1 MHENAARALQYYE
14 DLPRRSGRPELR
26 LIEAEAHPR
35 RTDRIAHAPMA
46 EVRSIRLDPARKTA
60 PRRSR
65 EVRARRQQSVSP
77 RIAGRP
83 DRVAMWA
90 VLLGFFLTGVAAATG
105 HG

>member
-1 MHENAARALQYYE
+1 MDENAARALQYYE
-14 DLPRRSGRPELR
+14 ELPHRSGRPELR

-35 RTDRIAHAPMA
+35 RADRIAHAPMA
-46 EVRSIRLDPARKTA
+46 EVRSIRLDPARRTA

-65 EVRARRQQSVSP
+65 DVRAGGRQSVSP

-90 VLLGFFLTGVAAATG
+90 VLLGFFLTAEAAATS
-105 HG
+105 HA

>member
-1 MHENAARALQYYE
+1 MHENAARALEYYE

-35 RTDRIAHAPMA
+35 RANRIAKAPMA
-46 EVRSIRLDPARKTA
+46 EVRTIRTPRSESRRPA
-60 PRRSR
+60 PRRR
-65 EVRARRQQSVSP
+65 QSVAP

-90 VLLGFFLTGVAAATG
+90 VLLGFFLTGVAAASG
-105 HG
+105 HA

>member
-35 RTDRIAHAPMA
+35 RADRIAHAPMA
-46 EVRSIRLDPARKTA
+46 EVRAVRLDPARSTV
-60 PRRSR
+60 RRR
-65 EVRARRQQSVSP
+65 AHEARARRRQAVSP

-90 VLLGFFLTGVAAATG
+90 VLLGLFLTAVAAATG
-105 HG
+105 HA